1 MGPEISHMSYIFLP
15 KITENPPRI
24 GCRIYFNKIYR
35 KKKNHAKSGLRS
47 YFRKHLEKTWL
58 AYLFGLDIPTCQF
71 VVAVI
76 FLVDFFYQKMVG
88 KNMGSR
94 NGSAGTSPAK
104 LPRMWGSHLPLS
116 PQLLCVGATVNSCA
130 KASRWPWAQVWGGR
144 GFWHLKKV
152 SGKGR
157 KVSKAT
163 GWRKNTHREG
173 FGMMIWW
180 LFFGVRGTIVSW
192 KENKHS
198 QLFPA
203 IFCDT
208 FWGKPNNSFKT
219 DDFALQVMIIHQM
232 AVFFLNIIL
241 QNRWLDRSG
250 GDDIYIFTYTYSS

>member
-1 MGPEISHMSYIFLP
+1 MGS
-15 KITENPPRI
+15 
-24 GCRIYFNKIYR
+24 
-35 KKKNHAKSGLRS
+35 KSG
-47 YFRKHLEKTWL
+47 
-58 AYLFGLDIPTCQF
+58 GLQEPHS
-71 VVAVI
+71 V
-76 FLVDFFYQKMVG
+76 
-88 KNMGSR
+88 
-94 NGSAGTSPAK
+94 
-104 LPRMWGSHLPLS
+104 PRMWGSHLPLS

-163 GWRKNTHREG
+163 GCAEKKHPQKW

-192 KENKHS
+192 KQNKHS

-208 FWGKPNNSFKT
+208 FWGKPSNSFKT
-219 DDFALQVMIIHQM
+219 DDFALQVMIIHQI
-232 AVFFLNIIL
+232 AVFLNIIL

-250 GDDIYIFTYTYSS
+250 GDDIYIYI